1 LDAGLGGCHR
11 IAPMAPRRSHTSH
24 ERIMPNRRTMNVI
37 ALAGVILLLGLG
49 PGRTEDYPS
58 RPIRLIITTPA
69 GSLVDVLGRLFA
81 QDLSDRLGQT
91 IVVDNRPGAM
101 TQIGADALNRAPPD
115 GYTLMIV
122 TSEATMLPFL
132 KKSYRYDPVK
142 DFTPIAL
149 LATSWTVF
157 AVNPKVPAN
166 TLAELI
172 AYSKAN
178 PGRVRYGSGG
188 VGGALHI
195 AVEMLRLKT
204 GADLV
209 HVPYRGGGQ
218 AASDAVAG
226 QIEMVS
232 LGLASARVAEGG
244 ALRVL
249 AQTGPRR
256 HPMFADVPTTAELG
270 MADVRMDTWFGL
282 LAPPHTPE
290 PIVAR
295 LARESD
301 AVVNQPAFRE
311 KLFRIGCDAAWMP
324 PAEFGIFV
332 RDDAKKWEK
341 LIPAMGIPMVD

>member
-1 LDAGLGGCHR
+1 MMVRGSVDAPASHR
-11 IAPMAPRRSHTSH
+11 WPPRCANASH
-24 ERIMPNRRTMNVI
+24 ERIMPNRRTINVI
-37 ALAGVILLLGLG
+37 ALAGVMLLLGLA
-49 PGRTEDYPS
+49 PGQTEDYPS
-58 RPIRLIITTPA
+58 RPVRLIITTP
-69 GSLVDVLGRLFA
+69 V
-81 QDLSDRLGQT
+81 
-91 IVVDNRPGAM
+91 
-101 TQIGADALNRAPPD
+101 GADALNRASPD

-270 MADVRMDTWFGL
+270 MPDVRMDTWFGL
-282 LAPPHTPE
+282 LAPPDTPE

-295 LARESD
+295 L
-301 AVVNQPAFRE
+301 VM
-311 KLFRIGCDAAWMP
+311 DAADGVWHFH
-324 PAEFGIFV
+324 A
-332 RDDAKKWEK
+332 R
-341 LIPAMGIPMVD
+341 

>member
-1 LDAGLGGCHR
+1 VGG
-11 IAPMAPRRSHTSH
+11 
-24 ERIMPNRRTMNVI
+24 
-37 ALAGVILLLGLG
+37 LLG
-49 PGRTEDYPS
+49 
-58 RPIRLIITTPA
+58 
-69 GSLVDVLGRLFA
+69 
-81 QDLSDRLGQT
+81 QDWGDRLGQT
-91 IVVDNRPGAM
+91 IVVDNRAGAM
-101 TQIGADALNRAPPD
+101 TQIGADALNRASPD

-157 AVNPKVPAN
+157 AINPKVPAN

-178 PGRVRYGSGG
+178 PGRDPYGSGG
-188 VGGALHI
+188 VGGGA
-195 AVEMLRLKT
+195 RLPGEQWGVGT
-204 GADLV
+204 RSRRL
-209 HVPYRGGGQ
+209 HVPCRGGGQ

-295 LARESD
+295 LVRESD
-301 AVVNQPAFRE
+301 AVVNQSAFRE

-324 PAEFGIFV
+324 PTEFGIFM

>member
-1 LDAGLGGCHR
+1 MFMSKRPALSVTLLAGL
-11 IAPMAPRRSHTSH
+11 M
-24 ERIMPNRRTMNVI
+24 
-37 ALAGVILLLGLG
+37 LLLSSG
-49 PGRTEDYPS
+49 PGRAEDYPS
-58 RPIRLIITTPA
+58 RPVRLIITTSA

-81 QDLSDRLGQT
+81 QDLSERLGQP
-91 IVVDNRPGAM
+91 IVIDNRPGAM
-101 TQIGADALNRAPPD
+101 TQIGADTLNRASPD
-115 GYTLMIV
+115 GYTLMIG

-132 KKSYRYDPVK
+132 KKGYRYDPVK

-149 LATSWTVF
+149 VASSWTVF

-166 TLAELI
+166 TLAELV

-178 PGRVRYGSGG
+178 PGKVRYGSGG
-188 VGGALHI
+188 VGGSLHI
-195 AVEMLRLKT
+195 AVEMLRYKT

-218 AASDAVAG
+218 AASDAISG

-270 MADVRMDTWFGL
+270 MPDVRMDTWFGL
-282 LAPPHTPE
+282 LAPPDTPE

-295 LARESD
+295 LVRESD

-324 PAEFGIFV
+324 PSEFSAFM
-332 RDDAKKWEK
+332 RDDTKKWER
-341 LIPAMGIPMVD
+341 LIPAMGIPSIE

>member
-1 LDAGLGGCHR
+1 
-11 IAPMAPRRSHTSH
+11 MT
-24 ERIMPNRRTMNVI
+24 NFRRTCCF
-37 ALAGVILLLGLG
+37 GFVILLSFVACGAG
-49 PGRTEDYPS
+49 QAQDYPS
-58 RPIRLIITTPA
+58 RPIRLIITTAP
-69 GSLVDVLGRLFA
+69 GSLVDVLGRLIA
-81 QDLSDRLGQT
+81 QGLGDRLGQPV
-91 IVVDNRPGAM
+91 VVDNRPGAM
-101 TQIGADALNRAPPD
+101 TQIGADTLNRAPPD
-115 GYTLMIV
+115 GYTLMIG
-122 TSEATMLPFL
+122 TSESTMLPFL

-142 DFTPIAL
+142 DFTPIAR

-157 AVNPKVPAN
+157 AVNPKVPAG

-188 VGGALHI
+188 VGGSLHI

-209 HVPYRGGGQ
+209 HVPYRGGSQ
-218 AASDAVAG
+218 AASNAVSG

-256 HPMFADVPTTAELG
+256 HPLFAEVPTTAELG
-270 MADVRMDTWFGL
+270 QPEVRMDTWFGL
-282 LAPPHTPE
+282 LAPPGTSDAV
-290 PIVAR
+290 VAR

-301 AVVNQPAFRE
+301 NVVHQADLRE

-324 PAEFGIFV
+324 PAQFGDFILEET
-332 RDDAKKWEK
+332 KKWEK
-341 LIPAMGIPMVD
+341 LIPAMGIPLVE

>member
-1 LDAGLGGCHR
+1 
-11 IAPMAPRRSHTSH
+11 
-24 ERIMPNRRTMNVI
+24 
-37 ALAGVILLLGLG
+37 
-49 PGRTEDYPS
+49 
-58 RPIRLIITTPA
+58 
-69 GSLVDVLGRLFA
+69 
-81 QDLSDRLGQT
+81 
-91 IVVDNRPGAM
+91 
-101 TQIGADALNRAPPD
+101 
-115 GYTLMIV
+115 
-122 TSEATMLPFL
+122 MLPFL
-132 KKSYRYDPVK
+132 KKNYHYDAVK

-149 LATSWTVF
+149 IASSWTVF

-166 TLAELI
+166 TLSELI

-178 PGRVRYGSGG
+178 PGKVRYGSGG

-195 AVEMLRLKT
+195 AVEMLRLKS

-218 AASDAVAG
+218 AASDAIAG

-270 MADVRMDTWFGL
+270 LPDVRMDTWFGL
-282 LAPPHTPE
+282 TGPPNLPE

-295 LARESD
+295 LVKESD
-301 AVVNQPAFRE
+301 AVVNQSSFRE
-311 KLFRIGCDAAWMP
+311 KLFQIGCDAAWMP
-324 PAEFGIFV
+324 PAEFSGFL
-332 RDDAKKWEK
+332 REDTAKWEK
-341 LIPAMGIPMVD
+341 LIPAMGIPPIE

>member
-1 LDAGLGGCHR
+1 MISVQEFLIRARLEHGSLEAWIAAGWLVPPQTEPELIFSDIDLAR
-11 IAPMAPRRSHTSH
+11 
-24 ERIMPNRRTMNVI
+24 
-37 ALAGVILLLGLG
+37 AGVMLLLALG

-58 RPIRLIITTPA
+58 RPVRLIITTPA

-101 TQIGADALNRAPPD
+101 TQIGADALNRASPD

-132 KKSYRYDPVK
+132 KKSYRYDPVT
-142 DFTPIAL
+142 DFAPIAL

-218 AASDAVAG
+218 AARDAGAR
-226 QIEMVS
+226 QNEMGS
-232 LGLASARVAEGG
+232 LRAAS
-244 ALRVL
+244 
-249 AQTGPRR
+249 
-256 HPMFADVPTTAELG
+256 
-270 MADVRMDTWFGL
+270 
-282 LAPPHTPE
+282 
-290 PIVAR
+290 
-295 LARESD
+295 
-301 AVVNQPAFRE
+301 
-311 KLFRIGCDAAWMP
+311 
-324 PAEFGIFV
+324 
-332 RDDAKKWEK
+332 
-341 LIPAMGIPMVD
+341 

>member
-1 LDAGLGGCHR
+1 
-11 IAPMAPRRSHTSH
+11 
-24 ERIMPNRRTMNVI
+24 MPNRRTMTII
-37 ALAGVILLLGLG
+37 ALAGLMLLFGLG
-49 PGRTEDYPS
+49 PGQTEDYPS
-58 RPIRLIITTPA
+58 RPVRLIITTPA

-81 QDLSDRLGQT
+81 QELSDRLGQT

-101 TQIGADALNRAPPD
+101 TQIGADALNRASPD
-115 GYTLMIV
+115 DYTLMIA

-132 KKSYRYDPVK
+132 KRSYHYDPVK

-232 LGLASARVAEGG
+232 LGLASARVAEPRAVRCASSPKPDRGG
-244 ALRVL
+244 IRCSPMSRPPPSLGWRTCAWIPGSACSPHPIRPSRSSP
-249 AQTGPRR
+249 AWCARATRGEPRR
-256 HPMFADVPTTAELG
+256 FPREVVSH
-270 MADVRMDTWFGL
+270 
-282 LAPPHTPE
+282 
-290 PIVAR
+290 R
-295 LARESD
+295 LRRSM
-301 AVVNQPAFRE
+301 
-311 KLFRIGCDAAWMP
+311 DAADGVWHLH
-324 PAEFGIFV
+324 A
-332 RDDAKKWEK
+332 R
-341 LIPAMGIPMVD
+341 